1 MAPGREK
8 PIDILPSK
16 KIKVMVD
23 SAFAVKN
30 GLVPKGMENRI
41 VKSLNW
47 EVKKNYVLKN
57 DLMILDLLA
66 ANDWKRPVY
75 FAVTTG
81 SEAYL
86 NLEKYLQLEGLA
98 YRLVPIESTPQ
109 EMASG
114 GPRIAE
120 DIMYENIMKFQY
132 GGMNIPGVYLDENCL
147 RMASNMRIQIGQLAS
162 ALTEKGKKDKAL
174 KALDK
179 AMAEMPE
186 SNVPYDATMYSIALG
201 YYQAGNVK
209 KGDELSKRLFDI
221 FEKDLMFYNKMKKQD
236 RDFYGREIRQAGDIL
251 NRLITISSAFGSK
264 ELAKEFSTR
273 IRNVVPED
281 EIEPQGLPVMP

>member
-1 MAPGREK
+1 
-8 PIDILPSK
+8 
-16 KIKVMVD
+16 
-23 SAFAVKN
+23 
-30 GLVPKGMENRI
+30 
-41 VKSLNW
+41 
-47 EVKKNYVLKN
+47 
-57 DLMILDLLA
+57 MILDLLA

-81 SEAYL
+81 SDSYL

-98 YRLVPIESTPQ
+98 YRLVPIESTPA

-120 DIMYENIMKFQY
+120 DIMYDNIMKFQY

-174 KALDK
+174 KVLDK
-179 AMAEMPE
+179 AMLEMPE

-201 YYQAGNVK
+201 YYQAGNVA
-209 KGDELSKRLFDI
+209 KGNELSKRLFDI
-221 FEKDLMFYNKMKKQD
+221 FEKDLIFYNKMKREN
-236 RDFYGREIRQAGDIL
+236 RDFYGREIRQATDIL
-251 NRLITISSAFGSK
+251 NRLITISNAFGSK
-264 ELAKEFSTR
+264 ELAKEFSNR
-273 IRNVVPED
+273 IKTVVPED
-281 EIEPQGLPVMP
+281 AIDPQGLPVMP